1 MAKVLNRHEA
11 KRFLSSAKEFLESA
25 RDDLDKCRTN
35 AASFTAVQAM
45 INANDALTVHM
56 MGKRATRGH
65 REALELH
72 IKVVRKTN
80 DNSYRVVFQ
89 RALEARND
97 AGYTAR
103 PVPKRESESVVRN
116 AISFIAWVEDQ
127 IAE

>member
-11 KRFLSSAKEFLESA
+11 TGFLSNAKEFLESA
-25 RDDLDKCRTN
+25 GDDLEKGRTN
-35 AASFTAVQAM
+35 AAAFTAVQAM
-45 INANDALTVHM
+45 INANDALTVHKL
-56 MGKRATRGH
+56 GKRATRGH

-80 DNSYRVVFQ
+80 DSSYRYVFQ

-103 PVPKRESESVVRN
+103 PVSKRESEGVVRN
-116 AISFIAWVEDQ
+116 AMSFIAWVEEQ